1 MTDTLHARVLAALRG
16 VAHPAK
22 GDVLTAGLVRDLAV
36 TDAGEV
42 SFTFLLGRDD
52 PATLV
57 RQVRKAVEG
66 VAGVEPPARKQVM
79 LQLMPVALKYLPI
92 TATGTIA
99 FGVTMYLYLG
109 QLNPAVLFGS
119 VKFLLIFAALLI
131 VLAMFTFGILVVM
144 RTALKIKT
152 HLEEPKCEH
161 MPLVGAMQKL
171 FARGQVVVFAIGMA
185 VVGLMV
191 VASHL

>member
-1 MTDTLHARVLAALRG
+1 MEEPLKDLRNRV
-16 VAHPAK
+16 
-22 GDVLTAGLVRDLAV
+22 
-36 TDAGEV
+36 
-42 SFTFLLGRDD
+42 
-52 PATLV
+52 
-57 RQVRKAVEG
+57 
-66 VAGVEPPARKQVM
+66 
-79 LQLMPVALKYLPI
+79 
-92 TATGTIA
+92 
-99 FGVTMYLYLG
+99 
-109 QLNPAVLFGS
+109 
-119 VKFLLIFAALLI
+119 
-131 VLAMFTFGILVVM
+131 LVVM

>member
-1 MTDTLHARVLAALRG
+1 MADPDVIHLALRT
-16 VAHPAK
+16 AHILFGILWVGAL
-22 GDVLTAGLVRDLAV
+22 GYSVLV
-36 TDAGEV
+36 
-42 SFTFLLGRDD
+42 LGRVI
-52 PATLV
+52 P
-57 RQVRKAVEG
+57 R
-66 VAGVEPPARKQVM
+66 VEPPARKQVM

-171 FARGQVVVFAIGMA
+171 FARGQLAVLAIGMA